1 MDNADIG
8 RLIRGMRLEK
18 GLSQR
23 ELAEKLGVCGKTVS
37 KWECGMGAPDIQL
50 WSALSREL
58 GIDLATLHEGRMDVA
73 KKDNGKLSR
82 MRIHVCPS
90 CGNVV
95 VSSAEARISCCGRS
109 LAPLEVKAA
118 DEAHLPAIER
128 IGDDP
133 AQLANAT
140 QQAIFRAPKVEGA
153 QQQLGSDLTRVKRIR
168 YADGVGVGSDDSYYL
183 SSTVPG
189 LTPQIAEDSI
199 YRYLEED
206 LNIKIGSGTRDITVE
221 RPTKDDLLWLDVGD
235 FGAVAVV
242 RGKTYRIDGTLMEYT
257 ETKQVPSF
265 FAVHETVFRSSAPR
279 G

>member
-95 VSSAEARISCCGRS
+95 LSSAQARISCCGRS
-109 LAPLEVKAA
+109 LTPLEAKAA

-128 IGDDP
+128 IGDEYLVRLSHPMDKEHHI
-133 AQLANAT
+133 AFICLV
-140 QQAIFRAPKVEGA
+140 R
-153 QQQLGSDLTRVKRIR
+153 
-168 YADGVGVGSDDSYYL
+168 DDSFLIRRLYAEGGDEVYIPAIGRRARLYVYCTHDGLFITPPEIL
-183 SSTVPG
+183 S
-189 LTPQIAEDSI
+189 
-199 YRYLEED
+199 
-206 LNIKIGSGTRDITVE
+206 
-221 RPTKDDLLWLDVGD
+221 
-235 FGAVAVV
+235 
-242 RGKTYRIDGTLMEYT
+242 
-257 ETKQVPSF
+257 
-265 FAVHETVFRSSAPR
+265 
-279 G
+279 